1 MAAPPPPPPPPSSR
15 RAPTD
20 NRTRRIVDWV
30 RDVAPAT
37 PLLSQSAE
45 HAPPVAGYGAIPDSA
60 PHLLRPETTAV
71 QIDVHG
77 PADRHVAGAHG
88 ALPWEA
94 VALLEPDLPEVGEE
108 DLAGLTHVD
117 GAHDAPEALAKV
129 GFVKGV
135 TIPTCEFMWSVLIFV
150 RFGHIVGEAGL
161 LVGLALLLLCA
172 GTVAITA
179 TSVAAIA
186 TNGLPRDGVVQVMT
200 RVLGSGI
207 GGTITLIFGLGVAI
221 FSSVEVVGSVQGLL
235 EASGWQITNSV
246 ETDQRVLSVACLAFL
261 GFVAFLGHKA
271 VYRLALVFLVALI
284 VAYSSLFAGFAMAPR
299 VNDFGGLVTGWSWE
313 TLHSNL
319 YPSPT
324 LDTTELLSLL
334 FPCFLGIF
342 TGVNNASNLRDPH
355 RAIPKGALWAIATSL
370 TLYTGIFTCLA
381 AVVQRPLLLKH
392 FTVAPELAWPM
403 PALSIVGLFLV
414 GNGSALHCLVLAS
427 QTFCNLF
434 AERVLPR
441 PWWMPPFEQR
451 SGTLALFF
459 RKSVGSD
466 AAHAPHGAGA
476 GGPNGRLATP
486 LHHDVAAVGEP
497 RMALLGIIALALPFI
512 FLNELEALAA
522 IVAMCFLLSYAVTN
536 ISCVVLELLALP
548 VWRPAYRGYHW
559 LLSLLGA
566 LICVVLMMRIQ
577 PMAAFGLLCLTA
589 VGTFGIQ
596 LASGS
601 ARQWGHAVH
610 GLLYQLALDH
620 LLAAEDEQ
628 MRVLKRNFCL
638 DRAPGN
644 EADDVR
650 FTASQLIRDH
660 VFNGNSPGGETTSV
674 LSFAPSFSTASIN
687 SLLHFAH
694 TYRDSP
700 TGVEGGDDRD
710 AAAAA
715 AADAC
720 PTGICGPNGPG
731 GLPPRPRNALWKPQ
745 IMAFFGMPHG
755 RIQHPRLL
763 ALVAQL
769 ATRGGLCVLSHIVV
783 PPLARRGPRR
793 APAERDP
800 VESEN
805 EDEDVEYDEHG
816 GDGDDEEGAAAGAH
830 VRDED
835 DVGIVTGGGGR
846 KVPLVRVPTGG
857 SARRGS
863 AEVPIEDRMDVV
875 VAMCERQV
883 SRRKLILYQLMLA
896 EDLRGFVKV
905 FVAPSIKIGQTVL
918 LQSVGL
924 GELTANTVL
933 AAWPERGSKWGDN
946 LSSVRELAHLWRLA
960 RICGHNM
967 LIAKGASMFPR
978 NDDAPMRGTLDV
990 WWVVNEGPLML
1001 LIAFL
1006 LKQHNIWRRCRLR
1019 LFAVCR
1025 QGEDPELLKAMLC
1038 AYLQLLRIRVDS
1050 IEIVPIAVAAVE
1062 LDLEAALSAE
1072 MRQEEAASESEAAGT
1087 AHSARASASGGPP
1100 GTSVPTGDDS
1110 TLNVSLAPT
1119 GLYVRRRTRTATM
1132 TGDTAAS
1139 SAASAQESTPPTIVV
1154 TPDMVLDEARL
1165 PGLTKPTP
1173 PSPGS
1178 AASPP
1183 VPFMRRAVA
1192 AALRAAMVER
1202 SVDADLVVLNLPAV
1216 ARDMDV
1222 NLFGL
1227 RPGRRAGA
1235 YVELL
1240 EYLTSEPGMK
1250 RCILVHSSARTR
1262 EELRMAASA

>member
-1 MAAPPPPPPPPSSR
+1 MATPPPPPPPPPPP
-15 RAPTD
+15 ATTTD
-20 NRTRRIVDWV
+20 HRTRRIVDWV

-37 PLLSQSAE
+37 PLLSQAAE
-45 HAPPVAGYGAIPDSA
+45 HAPPVAGYGAIPDTV

-77 PADRHVAGAHG
+77 PADRHVAGAHS

-94 VALLEPDLPEVGEE
+94 VALLEPDDTSVG
-108 DLAGLTHVD
+108 DADVAGLMHAD
-117 GAHDAPEALAKV
+117 GAHDAPEVLAKV
-129 GFVKGV
+129 GFIKGV

-161 LVGLALLLLCA
+161 LAGLALLLLCA

-235 EASGWQITNSV
+235 EASGWRITSSV

-313 TLHSNL
+313 TLQSNL

-370 TLYTGIFTCLA
+370 TLYAGIFTCLA

-403 PALSIVGLFLV
+403 PALSIIGLFLV

-434 AERVLPR
+434 AEHVLPR

-451 SGTLALFF
+451 SGSLALFF
-459 RKSVGSD
+459 RKS
-466 AAHAPHGAGA
+466 AGA
-476 GGPNGRLATP
+476 GVGPHGRLGTP
-486 LHHDVAAVGEP
+486 PAHHDVAAVGEP

-566 LICVVLMMRIQ
+566 VICVVLMMRIQ
-577 PMAAFGLLCLTA
+577 PIAAFGLLCLTA

-628 MRVLKRNFCL
+628 MRALKRNFCL
-638 DRAPGN
+638 DRRPGN

-660 VFNGNSPGGETTSV
+660 VLNGNSPGAETTSV

-700 TGVEGGDDRD
+700 TGLQVGDDRD

-720 PTGICGPNGPG
+720 PAGICGPNAIAAGS
-731 GLPPRPRNALWKPQ
+731 RPRNALWKPQ

-783 PPLARRGPRR
+783 PPLTRRNGGGARR
-793 APAERDP
+793 APAEPDQ
-800 VESEN
+800 VETEN
-805 EDEDVEYDEHG
+805 EDEDGEYDEHG
-816 GDGDDEEGAAAGAH
+816 GDGDDEEAGAGAAH

-857 SARRGS
+857 SARRGN
-863 AEVPIEDRMDVV
+863 EVPIEDRMDVA

-933 AAWPERGSKWGDN
+933 AAWPERGAKWGDN

-1025 QGEDPELLKAMLC
+1025 QGEDPDLLKAMLC

-1087 AHSARASASGGPP
+1087 AHSARASATGQTP

-1110 TLNVSLAPT
+1110 TLTVSLAPT
-1119 GLYVRRRTRTATM
+1119 GLYMRRRTRTATM

-1139 SAASAQESTPPTIVV
+1139 SASASAQESTPPTIVV

-1165 PGLTKPTP
+1165 PGLTKPAP

-1192 AALRAAMVER
+1192 AALRAAIVER
-1202 SVDADLVVLNLPAV
+1202 SVNADLVVLNLPAV

>member
-1 MAAPPPPPPPPSSR
+1 MAAPPPPAPPPATTR
-15 RAPTD
+15 RTANNTTD
-20 NRTRRIVDWV
+20 HRTRRIVDWV

-45 HAPPVAGYGAIPDSA
+45 HAPPVAGYGAIPDTA
-60 PHLLRPETTAV
+60 PHLLRPDTTAV

-77 PADRHVAGAHG
+77 PVNRHTAHG
-88 ALPWEA
+88 GGGELPWEA
-94 VALLEPDLPEVGEE
+94 VALLEPDAAIEDE

-117 GAHDAPEALAKV
+117 NGAHEALAKV
-129 GFVKGV
+129 GFIKGV

-161 LVGLALLLLCA
+161 LAGLALLLLCA

-235 EASGWQITNSV
+235 EASGWQITSSV
-246 ETDQRVLSVACLAFL
+246 ETDQRILSVACLAFL

-342 TGVNNASNLRDPH
+342 TGVNNASNLRDPQ

-451 SGTLALFF
+451 SGSLALFF
-459 RKSVGSD
+459 RKSSGDAHAAHHSNGQLAAPPHHD
-466 AAHAPHGAGA
+466 AAAG
-476 GGPNGRLATP
+476 
-486 LHHDVAAVGEP
+486 GEP

-566 LICVVLMMRIQ
+566 VICVVLMMRIQ

-638 DRAPGN
+638 DRPPGN

-660 VFNGNSPGGETTSV
+660 VLNGNSPNETTSV

-694 TYRDSP
+694 TFRDSP
-700 TGVEGGDDRD
+700 TNAEGGDDRD
-710 AAAAA
+710 AAAAVA

-720 PTGICGPNGPG
+720 PTGICGPNSA

-783 PPLARRGPRR
+783 PPLTRRR

-805 EDEDVEYDEHG
+805 EDEDAEYDEHG
-816 GDGDDEEGAAAGAH
+816 GDGDDEEAAGTH

-835 DVGIVTGGGGR
+835 DVGVVAPGR

-863 AEVPIEDRMDVV
+863 GSEVPIEDRMDVV

-905 FVAPSIKIGQTVL
+905 FVAPSIKFGQTVL

-933 AAWPERGSKWGDN
+933 AAWPERGAKWGDN

-1087 AHSARASASGGPP
+1087 AHSARASASGAPA
-1100 GTSVPTGDDS
+1100 GTSVPTGNDS
-1110 TLNVSLAPT
+1110 TTLNVSLAPA
-1119 GLYVRRRTRTATM
+1119 GLYVRRRTRTA
-1132 TGDTAAS
+1132 DHDRRHRRVVRCF
-1139 SAASAQESTPPTIVV
+1139 SAGNRPPPTIVV
-1154 TPDMVLDEARL
+1154 TPEM
-1165 PGLTKPTP
+1165 
-1173 PSPGS
+1173 
-1178 AASPP
+1178 
-1183 VPFMRRAVA
+1183 VPFMRRTVA